1 MVSLRT
7 LRFGLWLCVAL
18 LGLLIVIWLL
28 TKPEEIPQPS
38 LTKNT
43 TQLSLSFNLLDHNGN
58 TITGESMR
66 GKRIAVFFGFT
77 HCPEICPTTLH
88 NLNYYIQTLAQE
100 GLKLS
105 GFFVTVDPIRDTPEV
120 LKTHLEDFQDRITGI
135 TGPAEEVSSLLKRW
149 SVYVKI
155 IPLEESNYTIDHTS
169 SVYLIDERGMLQNV
183 LRYQESSDEA
193 LVKLK
198 QFVSREP

>member
-1 MVSLRT
+1 MS
-7 LRFGLWLCVAL
+7 FG
-18 LGLLIVIWLL
+18 
-28 TKPEEIPQPS
+28 
-38 LTKNT
+38 
-43 TQLSLSFNLLDHNGN
+43 
-58 TITGESMR
+58 
-66 GKRIAVFFGFT
+66 IAVFFGFT

-135 TGPAEEVSSLLKRW
+135 TGPVEEISSLLKNW

-155 IPLEESNYTIDHTS
+155 IPLEEPNYTIDHTS
-169 SVYLIDERGMLQNV
+169 SVYLIDERGILQNV

>member
-7 LRFGLWLCVAL
+7 LRFGLWFCVVL

-38 LTKNT
+38 LTKST
-43 TQLSLSFNLLDHNGN
+43 TQMSLSFNLLDHNGDP
-58 TITGESMR
+58 ITGESMQ

-88 NLNYYIQTLAQE
+88 NLNYYIQTLTQE
-100 GLKLS
+100 GLEIS
-105 GFFVTVDPIRDTPEV
+105 GFFVTVDPTRDTPEV

-135 TGPAEEVSSLLKRW
+135 TGPAEEVSSLLKSW

-155 IPLEESNYTIDHTS
+155 IPLEEPNYTIDHTS

-198 QFVSREP
+198 QFVSRKP